1 MDIHDHSCEKQNKRI
16 MKEKEEKEVVFRGRA
31 NVVIYENNEVDVRM
45 PESCPNLKLVKIS
58 ETKNGSLAKSPS
70 KTMPR
75 YMMRLSVPANV
86 PDPAAAIMEETRRVL
101 KPIELPDKVP
111 KPTRGRW
118 LERSERLQIRADPQ
132 TQEVTIVAKLP
143 LVYTQEMIET
153 FNTQTIQQITRCL
166 VMQKALIAELVSAM
180 RKCSTKS
187 SSDPK

>member
-1 MDIHDHSCEKQNKRI
+1 